1 MRLVLPVA
9 IPVLEKARRKSNLV
23 RVTKMVTRDGVTF
36 PAAYWVLP
44 EEAEA
49 EGVPSGAQF
58 DLFEQAPP
66 PKEDSRVPSFVYL
79 SQPITDVTDDVTTAF
94 RAIAADMLS
103 FQPKDPSF
111 YSQEE
116 LLSYYDNR
124 LARKYPF
131 GRSGVESFLDG
142 LSPRYG
148 APWDAMK
155 ERLEAV
161 ASGEMGARIESFNAV
176 VHSRYA
182 SLPFDDIVRLF
193 AGLKAKSREDGKRYG
208 SAEKLE
214 LFLYNE
220 MLGQYPEMRDIDR
233 ALYGG
238 DVDYLR
244 KVAEGTMSFQ
254 YSVGKKK
261 KIFKMAVKP
270 VIDAPVGGDPVQQVK
285 ELVAKGISSYVDCM
299 RIGKIIYEAC
309 GMSENADVKRLRA
322 VIDENNALYEEYKR
336 RYSKYEKSKR
346 YESAPAGT
354 FDNRGEIL
362 NHAQFEKYN
371 AKVQAIDKDFRDWN
385 TDVYLPKAKALEA
398 DQQRIVDQLKATTL
412 DTPKVIDFLK
422 QIRPFGP
429 TESIKG
435 KLSYSAEKNEAALKA
450 LSVFP
455 TAWVEKMEAR
465 QFKLIDC
472 AENRGRCGAY
482 EVYAPWMKNSARALS
497 TQSHELGHMM
507 ETRNNL
513 KELSKQFLYSL
524 ADDENDG
531 RIKSSRTHMRSW
543 QKGLQSPHLPTQYA
557 GVIYDDGQT
566 EVISTAAGQ
575 LYSDYNHS
583 LHRGEKFWHFVL
595 GLWAGV

>member
-1 MRLVLPVA
+1 MRLMLPVA
-9 IPVLEKARRKSNLV
+9 ISVLEKARKKSNLI

-66 PKEDSRVPSFVYL
+66 KEDSRVPSFVYL
-79 SQPITDVTDDVTTAF
+79 SQPITDVKDEVTTTF
-94 RAIAADMLS
+94 RAIAADMLA

-111 YSQEE
+111 YSQKE
-116 LLSYYDNR
+116 LLSYYDTS

-131 GRSGVESFLDG
+131 GSAGVESFLDG
-142 LSPRYG
+142 LSPYYG
-148 APWDAMK
+148 APWAVMR

-161 ASGEMGARIESFNAV
+161 ASGEMGVRIYSFNAV

-182 SLPFDDIVRLF
+182 SLPFDDIVRLI
-193 AGLKAKSREDGKRYG
+193 AGWKVKSREDGKRYG
-208 SAEKLE
+208 SAEKSE
-214 LFLYNE
+214 LNLYSE
-220 MLGQYPEMRDIDR
+220 MLEQYPEMRDIDR
-233 ALYGG
+233 ALYGENA
-238 DVDYLR
+238 DYLR

-270 VIDAPVGGDPVQQVK
+270 VIDTPVGGDPVEQVK
-285 ELVAKGISSYVDCM
+285 ALVAKGISSYVDCM
-299 RIGKIIYEAC
+299 RIGKIVYEAC
-309 GMSENADVKRLRA
+309 GMSENADVKQLRA
-322 VIDENNALYEEYKR
+322 IIEENNALYEEYRR
-336 RYSKYEKSKR
+336 RYTKYERSKR
-346 YESAPAGT
+346 YEYAPAGT
-354 FDNRGEIL
+354 FDNRGNIL
-362 NHAQFEKYN
+362 NQAQYEKHY

-385 TDVYLPKAKALEA
+385 TDVYHPKATALEA
-398 DQQRIVDQLKATTL
+398 DQQRIMDRLKATTL
-412 DTPKVIDFLK
+412 DTPKVIDFLR

-435 KLSYSAEKNEAALKA
+435 KLPYSAEKNEAALKA

-472 AENRGRCGAY
+472 AENRGRCGGH
-482 EVYAPWMKNSARALS
+482 EVYAPWTKSSARALN
-497 TQSHELGHMM
+497 TQSHELGHLM
-507 ETRNNL
+507 ENRNNL
-513 KELSKQFLYSL
+513 KELSKQFLFSL

-531 RIKSSRTHMRSW
+531 RIKNSRSHMRSW

-583 LHRGEKFWHFVL
+583 LHRGEKYWHFVL
-595 GLWAGV
+595 GVWAGV